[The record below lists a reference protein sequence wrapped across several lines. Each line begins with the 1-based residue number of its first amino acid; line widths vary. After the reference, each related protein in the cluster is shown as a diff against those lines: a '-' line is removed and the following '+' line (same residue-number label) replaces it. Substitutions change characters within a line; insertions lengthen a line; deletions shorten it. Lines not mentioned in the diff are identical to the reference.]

1 MLEKGSRNATAKLR
15 IGLLFAS
22 FVVVFSFLGVGFA
35 FGPDAVAQTAGNA
48 TQNLDAV
55 GSAAGFSATATD
67 LPTIIGRIIYV
78 FLGAIGIVLLGLIL
92 FAGYLWMT
100 AAGDEKQVQSA
111 KDRIRN
117 AVIGLVIIAS
127 SFAIVSFIM
136 SQLTG
141 SSMFGGLDG
150 SGGGSG
156 IISGF
161 PGSAGSLGNGR
172 IRDVSPLPGSR
183 SVPRNTGI
191 MITFTEPV
199 RINSFI
205 QGYDDRGTP
214 ADLTD
219 DASSSTT
226 IGLNPATI
234 KIYPTA
240 DGPSRALTSE
250 QVRVRFTSDRQ
261 TFVFKPVEPLGS
273 AARPMD
279 YTVELVGGTRGALL
293 ETCPPDRRE
302 CPVFEGSHSSG
313 YRWQFQLSTTLD
325 LTPPRVMSTMPVSA
339 SSYAPNVIIQY
350 NFDEAID
357 PTSVDASNLGI
368 SARNSGGLV
377 TRPAGRYSI
386 TNGYTTVEFVT
397 NVSCGI
403 NSCGRQVFCLPASS
417 TISVIARAAT
427 LSPTPPQAA
436 IVRGLFDGIVDA
448 AWNSLDGN
456 ANGTGEGPGRDDY
469 SVTFSTTDRPN
480 LSAPIIRQI
489 TPGPNTGSIPPD
501 QQPTARFDSIL
512 QASTV
517 VTQNV
522 KILTNEADPDVFWWV
537 PRVETL
543 TGDGR
548 LATPGTIPAASRI
561 TIPHRI
567 YMATSSRT
575 FVPEYYPS
583 VYSGVQN
590 LYQNCFNPASSNNA
604 TDAPQTCAG
613 SPNCCADVS
622 GAPRMVPSSV
632 ACAYPV
638 TSRP

>member
-1 MLEKGSRNATAKLR
+1 MLEKGSRYATAKSR
-15 IGLLFAS
+15 ITSLFVFFA
-22 FVVVFSFLGVGFA
+22 VAFSFLGVGFS
-35 FGPDAVAQTAGNA
+35 FGPDAVAQTALNA

-55 GSAAGFSATATD
+55 TSAAGVSVGTD

-78 FLGAIGIVLLGLIL
+78 FLGTIGVVLLGLIL

-100 AAGDEKQVQSA
+100 AGGDEKQVKSA

-127 SFAIVSFIM
+127 AFAITNFIM

-141 SSMFGGLDG
+141 SALFGGLDG

-172 IRDVSPLPGSR
+172 IRDVNPLPGSR
-183 SVPRNTGI
+183 GVPRNTGI

-199 RINSFI
+199 RIDSFI
-205 QGYDDRGTP
+205 RGYDDHGTP

-219 DASSSTT
+219 DAASGTT
-226 IGLNPATI
+226 IGLNPDVI

-250 QVRVRFTSDRQ
+250 QVRVRFTPDRQ

-273 AARPMD
+273 ATRPMD
-279 YTVELVGGTRGALL
+279 YTVELVGGSRGALL
-293 ETCPPDRRE
+293 ETCAGGGRT

-325 LTPPRVMSTMPVSA
+325 LTPPRVVSTMPVSGA
-339 SSYAPNVIIQY
+339 TYAPNVIVQV
-350 NFDEAID
+350 NFDEAVD
-357 PTSVDASNLGI
+357 PTSIDASNLAI
-368 SARNSGGLV
+368 SARSATGV
-377 TRPAGRYSI
+377 ITRPVGRYSI

-403 NSCGRQVFCLPASS
+403 NSCGRQVFCLPADSA
-417 TISVIARAAT
+417 IGVIARAAT
-427 LSPTPPQAA
+427 LSSTPPQAA
-436 IVRGLFDGIVDA
+436 VVRGLFDGIVDA

-456 ANGTGEGPGRDDY
+456 RNGIGEGPGRDDY
-469 SVTFSTTDRPN
+469 VVNFLTSSSPN
-480 LSAPIIRQI
+480 LTAPMIRRF
-489 TPGPNTGSIPPD
+489 TPGPNQGDIPPD
-501 QQPTARFDSIL
+501 QQPTAGFDSIL

-517 VTQNV
+517 NTQSV
-522 KILTNEADPDVFWWV
+522 KILTNESDPDAFWWV
-537 PRVETL
+537 PRVDVL
-543 TGDGR
+543 AADGS
-548 LATPGTIPAASRI
+548 LVTPGVIPVTSRV
-561 TIPHRI
+561 TVPHRI
-567 YMATSSRT
+567 YMATSSRSMI
-575 FVPEYYPS
+575 PEYYPS

-590 LYQNCFNPASSNNA
+590 FYQNCFNPAVSNNV
-604 TDAPQTCAG
+604 TDPTQTCTG

-622 GAPRMVPSSV
+622 GAPRMLPNTA

-638 TSRP
+638 ISRP